1 LIGVDVGS
9 HDALVAN
16 SEIIHINF
24 VRCGTTAASVRTMSI
39 TYLSSTYLPP
49 DGPEFAQHFRLGIR
63 MSGTSVLR
71 TRSAKDWAAES
82 DIFDNVRFRAA
93 VGNTAD

>member
-49 DGPEFAQHFRLGIR
+49 DGPEFAQHFRLGIS